1 MKHLVLSLRMKLQM
15 ILCLFLCL
23 GLTGCSSGPSAMIF
37 SPLKVAS
44 ITNVYQGQTFKVH
57 VSDNRAEKHLLKVI
71 DSEGN
76 KSRHPSAR
84 AVERKL
90 LENFSSGFSGQG
102 LTINPH
108 AGATI
113 KLSIMQMET
122 VVAQASFKYEAALS
136 VEFKVTI
143 TRNSK
148 TFYKTFTGHT
158 SREGILKFDIARLEQ
173 DLNLLVTKVMGDI
186 FNDDYIQ
193 QSIQA

>member
-1 MKHLVLSLRMKLQM
+1 MKHLVLSLSTM
-15 ILCLFLCL
+15 LCLLLCMA
-23 GLTGCSSGPSAMIF
+23 LTGCSTGPSAMIF
-37 SPLKVAS
+37 SPQKVVS
-44 ITNVYQGQTFKVH
+44 ITHVYQGQSYKVH
-57 VSDNRAEKHLLKVI
+57 VSDNRSEKHLLKVI

-76 KSRHPSAR
+76 KSRHPSAN

-90 LENFSSGFSGQG
+90 LENLSSGFTVQG

-113 KLSIMQMET
+113 NLSIMQMET

-136 VEFKVTI
+136 VEFKITI
-143 TRNSK
+143 TRGSK

-158 SREGILKFDIARLEQ
+158 NREGILKFDIARLEQ
-173 DLNLLVTKVMGDI
+173 DLNQLVKTVMGDI
-186 FNDDYIQ
+186 FNDDYIR

>member
-1 MKHLVLSLRMKLQM
+1 MKHLVLSLSIM
-15 ILCLFLCL
+15 LCFA
-23 GLTGCSSGPSAMIF
+23 LTGCSTGPSAMIF
-37 SPLKVAS
+37 SPQKVVS
-44 ITNVYQGQTFKVH
+44 ITNIYQGQAYKVH
-57 VSDNRAEKHLLKVI
+57 VSDNRSEKYLLKVI

-76 KSRHPSAR
+76 KSRHPSAN

-90 LENFSSGFSGQG
+90 LENLSSGFSVQG

-113 KLSIMQMET
+113 NLSIMQMET

-143 TRNSK
+143 TRGSK

-173 DLNLLVTKVMGDI
+173 ALNQLVKTVMGDI
-186 FNDDYIQ
+186 FNDDYIR